1 MEIRIFIPGH
11 SSEGLLLPWV
21 CLPFCFSYLFTSM
34 WECLVLLVF
43 PPTGIWVEPVG
54 LGGSAAS
61 VTFQR
66 GEIPANPS
74 GKGTPVCTSEFP
86 WNPLVLLSWELW
98 SHTRALPWEG
108 LSGQRSRVLLGTG
121 AAWKTVPEWLSWDQ
135 SCSRSVDFL
144 KRWIFPFWLELGA

>member
-1 MEIRIFIPGH
+1 
-11 SSEGLLLPWV
+11 
-21 CLPFCFSYLFTSM
+21 M

-54 LGGSAAS
+54 LGGSAAL

-86 WNPLVLLSWELW
+86 WNPLVLLQLGIVVTHTSTSLGRIVRPTEPCPAWHRRCLENSPGVAQLGSEL
-98 SHTRALPWEG
+98 
-108 LSGQRSRVLLGTG
+108 QQ
-121 AAWKTVPEWLSWDQ
+121 K
-135 SCSRSVDFL
+135 C
-144 KRWIFPFWLELGA
+144 

>member
-1 MEIRIFIPGH
+1 MPRAP
-11 SSEGLLLPWV
+11 
-21 CLPFCFSYLFTSM
+21 C
-34 WECLVLLVF
+34 F

-54 LGGSAAS
+54 LGGSAAL

-66 GEIPANPS
+66 GEIPANLR

-108 LSGQRSRVLLGTG
+108 LSGRRSRVLLGTG
-121 AAWKTVPEWLSWDQ
+121 TAWKTVPEWLSWDQ
-135 SCSRSVDFL
+135 SCRRSVDFL
-144 KRWIFPFWLELGA
+144 KSWIFPFWLELGA